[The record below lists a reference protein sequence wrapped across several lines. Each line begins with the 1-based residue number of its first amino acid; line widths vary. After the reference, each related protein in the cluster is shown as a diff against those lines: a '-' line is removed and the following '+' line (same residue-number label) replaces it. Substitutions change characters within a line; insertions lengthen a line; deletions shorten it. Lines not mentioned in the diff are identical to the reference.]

1 MNPRLLEIITRRKE
15 LKELVERAADMGEL
29 NKYKQELQ
37 SLQEEETLL
46 IERARIAESLVG
58 GGGKPLPTP
67 ANNAQDS
74 KYDSIEYRNA
84 FMNYVLSG
92 GKKNIP
98 VEYRAAGPS
107 ATSDIGAVI
116 PSTIIQK
123 IVEKLQACGMILREV
138 TQTSLRGGVTYPQST
153 VKPVATWVAEGA
165 TSDKQK
171 KTVTGI
177 TFAYHKL
184 RCAVSMTLEA
194 ETVSLAVFEQAIIA
208 NIAEAMIIG
217 LEKAIISG
225 DGSGQPKG
233 IIQEAVPADRT
244 VTVTGALKYA
254 NVVSA
259 EAALPQAYE
268 PNAKWVMTKKTFM
281 SFVGQTDDAG
291 QPIARVNYGIAG
303 APERYILGRP
313 VICCD
318 YLEAL
323 SASTKKDTVVAFLFD
338 LKNYAV
344 NTNYQM
350 GLKKYEDNETDDQV
364 LKSILLA
371 DGKVIDNNGLVFV
384 KAGEPAQ

>member
-1 MNPRLLEIITRRKE
+1 MNPRLAEIIARRKE
-15 LKELVERAADMGEL
+15 LADLVKRAADMEEL
-29 NKYKQELQ
+29 EKYKQELKN
-37 SLQEEETLL
+37 LQDEEALI
-46 IERARIAESLVG
+46 IERARIADELAG
-58 GGGKPLPTP
+58 GGGNPVPAPGNTP
-67 ANNAQDS
+67 QGN

-84 FMNYVLSG
+84 FMAYVTSG
-92 GKKNIP
+92 GKKDIP
-98 VEYRAAGPS
+98 VAYRAAGP
-107 ATSDIGAVI
+107 TTTGDIGAVI
-116 PSTIIQK
+116 PNTIVQK
-123 IVEKLQACGMILREV
+123 IIEKLQASGMILREV

-153 VKPVATWVAEGA
+153 VKPVAKWVAEGA
-165 TSDKQK
+165 TSEKQK

-194 ETVSLAVFEQAIIA
+194 ETTSLAVFEQAIIS

-217 LEKAIISG
+217 LEKGIVG
-225 DGSGQPKG
+225 GSGTGQPQG
-233 IIQEAVPADRT
+233 IIKETVPADRVIT
-244 VTVTGALKYA
+244 VTKALTYA
-254 NVVSA
+254 DVVNA

-281 SFVGQTDDAG
+281 TFVGQTDSAG
-291 QPIARVNYGIAG
+291 QPIARVNYGTTG

-323 SASTKKDTVVAFLFD
+323 SASTAKDTVVAFLFD
-338 LKNYAV
+338 LRNYAI
-344 NTNYQM
+344 NTNYKM

-371 DGKVIDNNGLVFV
+371 DGKVIDNNGLVLV
-384 KAGEPAQ
+384 KAGASA